1 MIWFVSVDLKQIFS
15 QKRNYPW
22 LRPDNCSRCQSCRVW
37 SHGYCYRFFDGFSR
51 ALLMKCYRC
60 PDCRC
65 VMTARP
71 DSHFPRIRACCKTIR
86 FHLEHRLKH
95 GFWPPSALS
104 RSRCRH
110 WLANLKRQ
118 VHAHLTN
125 QWSGLIAGFDQ
136 LMQQGIIP
144 VARVS

>member
-1 MIWFVSVDLKQIFS
+1 MIWFVSVDLKQIFT

-22 LRPDNCSRCQSCRVW
+22 LRPDQCLRCQSLRIW
-37 SHGYCYRFFDGFSR
+37 SHGYCHRFFDGFSR

-60 PDCRC
+60 SDCRC
-65 VMTARP
+65 IMTARP
-71 DSHFPRIRACCKTIR
+71 DSHFPRIHAGCETIR
-86 FHLEHRLKH
+86 THLKQRLNH
-95 GFWPPSALS
+95 GFWPVSALR

-118 VHAHLTN
+118 VQAHLTY
-125 QWSGLIAGFDQ
+125 QWSGLISGFDQ
-136 LMQQGIIP
+136 LNQQGIIP